1 MGWEG
6 VREQKRERERGREHC
21 WKSCSIKN
29 LTAFPNSSRGK
40 KVSQD
45 AKSEKGGTKKE
56 EGTTHYSCTNTLT
69 LMHWSP
75 HPAGSWAK
83 QRNECPD
90 IAASPR
96 EGWRMEI
103 HALTHEEWWRKENGW
118 KKRKRQDWRQCCPAR
133 SATICKIRWLRG
145 KVLKLFHFCCLP

>member
-6 VREQKRERERGREHC
+6 VREQQRERERGRELC

-45 AKSEKGGTKKE
+45 AKSEKGGKKKGENYTLFLRTKTLTTDALISTSCWVSGQATKRVPRHCCQPQGGMESGDTRTHMKTDGEKKMDGKKKE
-56 EGTTHYSCTNTLT
+56 
-69 LMHWSP
+69 
-75 HPAGSWAK
+75 K
-83 QRNECPD
+83 
-90 IAASPR
+90 
-96 EGWRMEI
+96 
-103 HALTHEEWWRKENGW
+103 
-118 KKRKRQDWRQCCPAR
+118 DWRQCCPAR